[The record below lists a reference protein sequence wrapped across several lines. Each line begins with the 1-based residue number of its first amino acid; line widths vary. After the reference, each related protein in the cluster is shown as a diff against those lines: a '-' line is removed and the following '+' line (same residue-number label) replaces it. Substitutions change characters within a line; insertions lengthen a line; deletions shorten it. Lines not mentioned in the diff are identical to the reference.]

1 MIKAIVLDD
10 EPLSLDLIETFCQ
23 KSNEINLVKKFT
35 SPKEALKYLRKFP
48 VDLIF
53 LDINMPNISGIEL
66 IKKIDTNIDTIF
78 ITAHSEYAVESY
90 NLNAIDYLLKPFE
103 YERFLNAISKV
114 KIKQSIEKF
123 EDKFLLVRSE
133 YRLIKINLSNILY
146 IESQADYLTIYLFNQ
161 KPIVTRMT
169 MIDMLDL
176 LDTSSFI
183 RVHRSFIIPISK
195 INTIRDKKIILE
207 DIEIPIGISYEKIMA
222 DLFQKS

>member
-114 KIKQSIEKF
+114 KTKQSIEKF